1 MALSDHL
8 RELRARLLRSVLVVV
23 VAFSVAL
30 FFYDQLLEL
39 VLIPYNDAREQ
50 LGAAVETEA
59 VVNDVTGPLLLQLK
73 LCGVVAIVASS
84 PYWLYQIWAFIL
96 PGLHPSERKWSRI
109 FAAIAGPLF
118 FAGVATG
125 YYVLP
130 KAIEVLI
137 GFTPED
143 VTNLVE
149 FGKFFSFIT
158 RMLLVFGIAFE
169 IPLFV
174 VMLNLAGVVSG
185 KALGRYRPW
194 IIIGTFVFAA
204 VATPSTD
211 PFSMLF
217 LAVPMLIL
225 FGIAEVIARIVDRA
239 RGKGGALHRA
249 VGRRRGF
256 AAVTSSRTA
265 ELDPFDLPDWVG
277 EGRGRLGHRRGAS
290 PGISSPAAS
299 PARATRSCPATSSPS
314 TRPTRLRWSTRR
326 SEPGSTR
333 PGSTAR
339 CSCSPAMAGPR
350 SRLPARRGPRTRCST
365 RSPEWPGRSAPTRP
379 TGQYSS
385 GSASHGSGFASR
397 GVNDHP

>member
-8 RELRARLLRSVLVVV
+8 RELRARLLRSALVVV
-23 VAFSVAL
+23 VAFGVAL
-30 FFYDQLLEL
+30 FFYDQLLEI
-39 VLIPYNDAREQ
+39 VLIPYNDARER
-50 LGAAVETEA
+50 LGESVQTQA

-73 LCGVVAIVASS
+73 LCGVVAVVASS

-96 PGLHPSERKWSRI
+96 PGLHASERKWSRI

-118 FAGVATG
+118 FAGVITG

-130 KAIEVLI
+130 KGIEVLI
-137 GFTPED
+137 GFTPEN

-158 RMLLVFGIAFE
+158 RMLLVFGISFE

-217 LAVPMLIL
+217 LAVPMLLL
-225 FGIAEVIARIVDRA
+225 FAIAEVIARLADRA
-239 RGKGGALHRA
+239 RGKGEH
-249 VGRRRGF
+249 
-256 AAVTSSRTA
+256 
-265 ELDPFDLPDWVG
+265 
-277 EGRGRLGHRRGAS
+277 
-290 PGISSPAAS
+290 
-299 PARATRSCPATSSPS
+299 S
-314 TRPTRLRWSTRR
+314 TDQWADDEVST
-326 SEPGSTR
+326 
-333 PGSTAR
+333 
-339 CSCSPAMAGPR
+339 
-350 SRLPARRGPRTRCST
+350 L
-365 RSPEWPGRSAPTRP
+365 
-379 TGQYSS
+379 
-385 GSASHGSGFASR
+385 
-397 GVNDHP
+397 